1 MVWLWEL
8 WDWSVGMTGRIWQ
21 AVHRQSLESSLDQD
35 HFEVQAPCRADAFAF
50 RVTVAERWIRMGAFD
65 PLDLDIRKESSR
77 AEVERR
83 LRAISRRY
91 PPEAAALVEHAMNAE
106 LETPMSF
113 PGDPTLSCAHS
124 VQVAL
129 DEALSKHLQD
139 AEFERLRATAEH
151 DKKTKELDR
160 LEAMQIRWLAFLR
173 QLDQDPLGQL
183 AARLAGDQKL
193 ADAIKQHT
201 SEQQRITEG
210 LRDLCDA
217 ATEAYQDKDVFD
229 FYMTT
234 ESALS
239 RLLRHI
245 GANGSSGPNGGSARS
260 AG

>member
-1 MVWLWEL
+1 MFWLWEL
-8 WDWSVGMTGRIWQ
+8 WDWSVGVTGKIWH
-21 AVHRQSLESSLDQD
+21 ALHRQSLEPSIDQD
-35 HFEVQAPCRADAFAF
+35 HFDVQAPCRGDAFAF
-50 RVTVAERWIRMGAFD
+50 RVTVAELWTRMGAFD
-65 PLDLDIRKESSR
+65 PFDLEIRKESSR

-91 PPEAAALVEHAMNAE
+91 PPEAAALVEHEMNAE
-106 LETPMSF
+106 FGTSMSF
-113 PGDPTLSCAHS
+113 AGDPSLSCAHS

-129 DEALSKHLQD
+129 DQALSKQLQD
-139 AEFERLRATAEH
+139 AEFERLKASAEH
-151 DKKTKELDR
+151 AKKTQELDR
-160 LEAMQIRWLAFLR
+160 LEAMQLRWLAFLR

-245 GANGSSGPNGGSARS
+245 GANDSSSANGGPPRSSG
-260 AG
+260 